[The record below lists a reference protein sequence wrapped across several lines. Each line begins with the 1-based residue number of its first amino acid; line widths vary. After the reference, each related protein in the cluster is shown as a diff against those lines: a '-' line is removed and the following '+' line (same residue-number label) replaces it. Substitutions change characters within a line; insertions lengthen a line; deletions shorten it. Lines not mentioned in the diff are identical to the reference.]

1 MGFVQRVSNVPRS
14 VMQLAQQRKFH
25 RRTSPGTAPGTL
37 VSDSTKLPTRFSI
50 MLYGDGELVETELD
64 RVEEIPHPRS
74 NQVLWLDVNGLADAR
89 VIEAIGHRFGLHPLA
104 LEDVLHIHQRAKAEE
119 YPDYMFIVARM
130 LHDKSPQITEQVS
143 IFLGP
148 NYVITFQED
157 PGDCFDSIRHR
168 IRQRGRIQSRGA
180 DYLVYGLLD
189 AIIDAYFPRLEK
201 IGAEIDLIDEEITR
215 EGGRGRTHTAR
226 LHEIRREL
234 VLLRKILWQHRDAL
248 SSLVRQDNSLISH
261 ESQIY
266 LRDCL
271 DHIVQLM
278 EASDT
283 DRESCIGLQ
292 ELYLAELSQRTN
304 DIMRVLTLMSTL
316 FMPMTFLAG
325 VYGMNF
331 NSEISP
337 WNMPELNWYF
347 GYPMSLLIMGFSG
360 AGMMA
365 LFWMR
370 GWFHR

>member
-1 MGFVQRVSNVPRS
+1 MGLVQRVSNVPRS
-14 VMQLAQQRKFH
+14 VMQLAQRRKFH
-25 RRTSPGTAPGTL
+25 RRTSPGAAPGTL
-37 VSDSTKLPTRFSI
+37 VSDSTKHPTRFGF
-50 MLYGDGELVETELD
+50 MLYGDGELIEKRLK
-64 RVEEIPHPRS
+64 RVEDIPHPRS
-74 NQVLWLDVNGLADAR
+74 GQVLWLDVNGLADAK
-89 VIEAIGHRFGLHPLA
+89 VIEAIGQRFGLHPLA

-119 YPDYMFIVARM
+119 YPDYLFIVARM
-130 LHDKSPQITEQVS
+130 LQDNSPQITEQVS
-143 IFLGP
+143 IFLGS
-148 NYVITFQED
+148 NYVITLQED
-157 PGDCFDSIRHR
+157 PGDCFDIIRQR
-168 IRQRGRIQSRGA
+168 IRQKGRIQSRGA

-201 IGAEIDLIDEEITR
+201 IGAEIDRIDEEITK
-215 EGGRGRTHTAR
+215 EGGRAHTAR

-248 SSLVRQDNSLISH
+248 GSLVRQDTPLISP

-278 EASDT
+278 DASDT

-316 FMPMTFLAG
+316 FMPMTFIAG

-331 NSEISP
+331 HPDTSP
-337 WNMPELNWYF
+337 WNMPELNWYY
-347 GYPMSLLIMGFSG
+347 GYPFSLLLMGLCG
-360 AGMMA
+360 IGMMTF
-365 LFWMR
+365 FWIR